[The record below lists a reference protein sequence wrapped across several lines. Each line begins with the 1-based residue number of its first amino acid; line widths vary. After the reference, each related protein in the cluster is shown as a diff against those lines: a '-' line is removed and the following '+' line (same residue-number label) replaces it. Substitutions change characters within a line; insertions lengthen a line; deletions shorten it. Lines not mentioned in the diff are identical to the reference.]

1 MLPVK
6 PLFRILLAIL
16 AGLLVL
22 VVAVVV
28 IVFVL
33 VKPEDYRDLVVEN
46 VQRQTGRELSIDGK
60 LGLDLF
66 PCCALEVER
75 ATLGNPA
82 GFEGEPF
89 IRLASARLALR
100 LWPLLTKREL
110 QVGTVSIDG
119 LEARL
124 QVAADGRD
132 NWTFDTP
139 AAQPA
144 GDAAA
149 DEPGLADF
157 SVAGLSIS
165 DSWVSYADERSGARY
180 SVENLELTTGQIR
193 GREPFD
199 LSTSLLFT
207 DLEDN
212 SSATVSLRSRVVP
225 GEAEGATVVRLEN
238 LDADLDGRGTAGL
251 EGLKGKLTTP
261 SLQFTP
267 GELTTLHAPT
277 LKADLQLAGPDL
289 PGGAATINAGLT
301 ELRYDVDAAAGT
313 VVSFSADAGVAGVP
327 LQLTGGGQF
336 GSRNALQ
343 GTVRVPSVSPRDVLA
358 RLNEDIP
365 DTADPQVLRALEA
378 RGDWFLRD
386 SAAGVDQLELRL
398 DDSRITGSL
407 SRELLP
413 EGSSRT
419 PRTRFDLAIDQLDL
433 DRYLAPDAAS
443 GGDGKASEPEPLP
456 GETIRGLNLDG
467 KARIGRLTF
476 DGLKLA
482 DVAVTV
488 EAAGGRLNLAP
499 LTARLY
505 GGELQGRIGLDASGA
520 EPRLTLNQTLTG
532 VALGPLLAD
541 FADVNNLAGT
551 MTLNLEG
558 TGSGKTG
565 DALLKNLAGS
575 LAVSLSDGLYRGMDV
590 WHEIRKGWAV
600 VQRQPAPARDG
611 PEQTAINA
619 LELTGKLVGG
629 QLITDR
635 LLVEIPF
642 LRVSGGATVDIFGK
656 TLDSKLTALVYEEP
670 VFGDD
675 TSLAGLVNARIPLTV
690 SGPVDSPKVRV
701 DLNKM
706 VRGAVKDEL
715 RDALQETLQ
724 KKGGRLLDRLGL
736 GTPAAPET
744 GTAPATDGA
753 GVDGEPVA
761 PAAAPNEQPD
771 EKPEDRLKRALDRLL
786 KPDAPD

>member
-6 PLFRILLAIL
+6 PLFKILLAVL

-22 VVAVVV
+22 VVAVAVM
-28 IVFVL
+28 VFVL
-33 VKPEDYRDLVVEN
+33 VKPDDYRDLVVEN
-46 VQRQTGRELSIDGK
+46 VQRQTGRELSIEGK

-139 AAQPA
+139 AAQPP

-149 DEPGLADF
+149 GEPGLADF
-157 SVAGLSIS
+157 SVAGLRIS
-165 DSWVSYADERSGARY
+165 DGWISYADERSGSRY
-180 SVENLELTTGQIR
+180 SVENLELTTGQLR

-212 SSATVSLRSRVVP
+212 SSAAVSLRSRVVP
-225 GEAEGATVVRLEN
+225 GEVEGATVVRLEN
-238 LDADLDGRGTAGL
+238 LDADLDGRGLAGL
-251 EGLKGKLTTP
+251 DGLKGKLTTP
-261 SLQFTP
+261 SLQFTL
-267 GELTTLHAPT
+267 GEPTTLHAPT
-277 LKADLQLAGPDL
+277 LQADLELSDPDL
-289 PGGAATINAGLT
+289 PGGAATIDASLT

-336 GSRNALQ
+336 GAQNALQ
-343 GTVRVPSVSPRDVLA
+343 GTVRVPAVSPRDVLA
-358 RLNEDIP
+358 RLKEDIP
-365 DTADPQVLRALEA
+365 DTADPQVLRTLEA
-378 RGDWFLRD
+378 RGDWFLRE
-386 SAAGVDQLELRL
+386 SAAGVDRLDLKL

-413 EGSSRT
+413 AGSGRT

-433 DRYLAPDAAS
+433 DRYLAPDADSAPGTTGS
-443 GGDGKASEPEPLP
+443 AAPAEPLP
-456 GETIRGLNLDG
+456 TETLRGLNLEG
-467 KARIGRLTF
+467 RARIGRLTY
-476 DGLKLA
+476 DGLKLT
-482 DVAVTV
+482 DVAVTT

-499 LTARLY
+499 LTAKLY
-505 GGELQGRIGLDASGA
+505 GGELQGRLRLDASGA
-520 EPRLTLNQTLTG
+520 EPRLTLNQTITG

-558 TGSGKTG
+558 TGTGKTS
-565 DALLKNLAGS
+565 DALLENLAGS
-575 LAVSLSDGLYRGMDV
+575 LAVSLTDGLYRGMDV

-600 VQRQPAPARDG
+600 VQRQPAPAREG

-619 LELTGKLVGG
+619 LELTGKLSGG
-629 QLITDR
+629 LLTTDR

-642 LRVSGGATVDIFGK
+642 LRISGGATVDVFAK

-690 SGPVDSPKVRV
+690 SGPVESPKVRV
-701 DLNKM
+701 DFSRM

-736 GTPAAPET
+736 GTPAAPAP
-744 GTAPATDGA
+744 GTAPPADDA

-761 PAAAPNEQPD
+761 PAAAPEEQ
-771 EKPEDRLKRALDRLL
+771 PEDRLRRALDRLL